1 MEYKDIQ
8 KAVKTMTPDSLMHG
22 IKKAVQH
29 CNTLKEIMDMC
40 SNGAIMAMAKI
51 EELEDAKPGTLTT

>member
-1 MEYKDIQ
+1 
-8 KAVKTMTPDSLMHG
+8 MTPDSLMHG